1 MEQRKSKYYETSSF
15 SDGLKIT
22 LESSWAA
29 IKIYERFR
37 SAIRNLTVDENRS
50 TKQRKTS
57 SFNWQIFHS
66 LRPIFRHHAHFLSRG
81 KSLDYTYN
89 NFLYGEQ
96 FHFHGFKSDILHG

>member
-50 TKQRKTS
+50 TEQRKT
-57 SFNWQIFHS
+57 
-66 LRPIFRHHAHFLSRG
+66 
-81 KSLDYTYN
+81 
-89 NFLYGEQ
+89 
-96 FHFHGFKSDILHG
+96 